1 MSDVTVS
8 VPLPVSLVR
17 SGGVGQPMLFAATD
31 IRMRV
36 KISKSVAHNQEATRK
51 ILQKAI
57 DGVKQKYPDIPQEGW
72 NIGVTESLPS
82 TIGAN
87 IAVLVG
93 AIGGI
98 LFAYRRIWNPLVIQ
112 EIAYGMLKDEYDEAS
127 AIVVACVAGGIIWSR
142 RELPFLTS
150 TWQLP
155 MRLLPSIQK
164 FSILFINDRNSIQG
178 RRSKSWRKDHEQE
191 VRSVAIA
198 LKHGDVETL
207 QTYYRDDILS
217 SSKDVVLRYGD
228 NKKYGFQS
236 VVIGGEGMRLEK
248 Q

>member
-1 MSDVTVS
+1 MSDVIVS

-36 KISKSVAHNQEATRK
+36 TIGNRNAHNQEPLRG

-72 NIGVTESLPS
+72 NIGVIESLPS

-127 AIVVACVAGGIIWSR
+127 ALVVACVAGGIIWSR

-155 MRLLPSIQK
+155 IRLSPLLQK
-164 FSILFINDRNSIQG
+164 FSIAFVNQRNYGAQKLQVKAI
-178 RRSKSWRKDHEQE
+178 
-191 VRSVAIA
+191 AIA
-198 LKHGDVETL
+198 LKNGDMQTL
-207 QTYYRDDILS
+207 RTYYHDGIVTSSRDTVVRYDS
-217 SSKDVVLRYGD
+217 VKDDGYHA
-228 NKKYGFQS
+228 
-236 VVIGGEGMRLEK
+236 VVIGGDGIRLESK
-248 Q
+248 